1 VLVTV
6 FNREAFLRECLESI
20 LASSFDDFEVIVV
33 DDASTDK
40 SVDIARQFVQADARV
55 KVFVNER
62 NLGDYPNR
70 NRAASH
76 ASGKYLKYL
85 DADDKIYSH
94 TLSVMV
100 AGMDAHPDAALGLSW
115 NVIDPPRE
123 FPFVSSPRDAYVS
136 HFLGTSVFGVGPS
149 ASIIRRDAFEEA
161 GGFSGR
167 QFVGD
172 AELWMRL
179 AEKWPVVSL
188 PPALVWWRRHPA
200 QESVA
205 EKSNANLLSV
215 RYDMEMATLD
225 KTPLLSDAEKVEAR
239 KRIRRRFVRRI
250 LSLAVRDGR
259 LAEALSGWR
268 RAKLGVGDFVS
279 AISRHSESV
288 NRAPGG

>member
-1 VLVTV
+1 
-6 FNREAFLRECLESI
+6 
-20 LASSFDDFEVIVV
+20 
-33 DDASTDK
+33 
-40 SVDIARQFVQADARV
+40 
-55 KVFVNER
+55 
-62 NLGDYPNR
+62 
-70 NRAASH
+70 
-76 ASGKYLKYL
+76 
-85 DADDKIYSH
+85 
-94 TLSVMV
+94 
-100 AGMDAHPDAALGLSW
+100 
-115 NVIDPPRE
+115 
-123 FPFVSSPRDAYVS
+123 
-136 HFLGTSVFGVGPS
+136 
-149 ASIIRRDAFEEA
+149 
-161 GGFSGR
+161 
-167 QFVGD
+167 
-172 AELWMRL
+172 MRL

-225 KTPLLSDAEKVEAR
+225 NTPLLSDAEKVEAR

-250 LSLAVRDGR
+250 LSLAVREGR